1 MQAIILAAG
10 MGKRLK
16 KLTKNNTKCMV
27 EVNGVTLIERTLRQ
41 LDDLKLNQI
50 VIVVGYESQKLI
62 DYIETLN
69 INTPIIFV
77 NNSIY
82 NKTNNIYSLYL
93 AKEYLIKD
101 DTLLLE
107 SDIIFED
114 GILQS
119 LVNDS
124 RETLALVDKYES
136 WMDGTCL
143 KINEKDLITS
153 FVSKKDFNYDEKNN
167 YYKTVNIYK
176 LSKQFSSK
184 FYIPALEA
192 YQKEFGTNEY
202 YETVLKVILYKD
214 NSIIKAKRLD
224 GELWY
229 EIDDLQDLDIAESLF
244 ESDENKKLS
253 KITSRYGGYWRYP
266 KLIDF
271 CYLVNP
277 YYPSSKLKEEMIA
290 SFDKLITNYPSS
302 MDVNCLLA
310 SKNFNVNKEHIVVG
324 NGAAE
329 LINYLMRKLQGKT
342 GFIKPTF
349 EEYPNR
355 YSKEKSVTFFP
366 SDEDFKYNGKEIIK
380 FFSKNKVDNLVLINP
395 DNPSGNFISKKEL
408 IDLAE
413 WTKNNNINFIL
424 DESFID
430 FAEDSYTMISE
441 EVINNYSNLII
452 IKSISKSYGIP
463 GVRLG
468 ILVSSNERLIKEI
481 NKNIS
486 IWNINSFGE
495 FWMQIAEKYKN
506 DYLDSLDKFKITR
519 SNFINELN
527 KIQNIR
533 AIPSQ
538 SNYVMVEIKG
548 KYSAREL
555 TINLYTK
562 YNILIKD
569 LTNKVKNNNKEYVR
583 LAIKNDEDNN
593 KLIKIL
599 KKELND

>member
-62 DYIETLN
+62 DYIKTLN
-69 INTPIIFV
+69 INAPIIFV

-143 KINEKDLITS
+143 KVNEKDLITS

-176 LSKQFSSK
+176 FSKQFSSK

-192 YQKEFGTNEY
+192 YQREFGTNEY
-202 YETVLKVILYKD
+202 YETVLKTILYKD

-329 LINYLMRKLQGKT
+329 LIKSIMEKLQGKT

-355 YSKEKSVTFFP
+355 YLKQNSIVFVPSNDDFIYSEKDVIN
-366 SDEDFKYNGKEIIK
+366 Y
-380 FFSKNKVDNLVLINP
+380 FSENKINNLVLINP
-395 DNPSGNFISKKEL
+395 DNPSGNLILKEGL
-408 IDLAE
+408 INLIE
-413 WTKNNNINFIL
+413 WTKNNNVNFIL
-424 DESFID
+424 DESFVD
-430 FAEDSYTMISE
+430 FAEESFSMISE
-441 EVINNYSNLII
+441 EIINKYPNLII

-463 GVRLG
+463 GIRLG
-468 ILVSSNERLIKEI
+468 ILVSSNEKIINSIK
-481 NKNIS
+481 KDIS

-495 FWMQIAEKYKN
+495 FWLQIADKYKK
-506 DYLDSLDKFKITR
+506 DYIDGLDKLKNTR
-519 SNFINELN
+519 KKFINDLN
-527 KIQNIR
+527 QINSIR
-533 AIPSQ
+533 VIPSQ
-538 SNYVMVEIKG
+538 SNYVMVEIKD

-569 LTNKVKNNNKEYVR
+569 LTNKTKATNKQYVR
-583 LAIKNDEDNN
+583 LAIRNDEDNN
-593 KLIKIL
+593 LLVEKL
-599 KKELND
+599 KKEFKE